1 MHRDGTSHRFS
12 LTVRSWHQ
20 SENVS
25 IREATS
31 VTCVATQRVASPPTR
46 LTSDARPLPIDAE
59 TRTRQRS
66 GGRATR
72 ATGPAGRGHHGP
84 RRTPAVSPSRPKG
97 RKAPR
102 LSADERLPRNL
113 SGDRQRVE
121 PSLPRTRNVV
131 HGVVQPSKG
140 AGGRNIKET
149 AS

>member
-25 IREATS
+25 IPEATS

-46 LTSDARPLPIDAE
+46 LTSDARPLPINAE
-59 TRTRQRS
+59 TRRRQRS

-97 RKAPR
+97 RKGSH
-102 LSADERLPRNL
+102 LSADERLALNL
-113 SGDRQRVE
+113 PSHVAWSGRHFR
-121 PSLPRTRNVV
+121 SRTSR
-131 HGVVQPSKG
+131 
-140 AGGRNIKET
+140 
-149 AS
+149 